1 MVKKMLLMIPLL
13 FLLSAHQAAAE
24 QGGIE
29 LKSVSEVEITVQNDK
44 GEDEILR
51 VDTAMANV
59 TSGDTVIFTNYY
71 ENLGEKPMDDVVLV
85 NPVPVHMIY
94 VADTAEGAGTII
106 EFSVDQGQ
114 SYNTPEKL
122 RIKDEEGK
130 EKVAEAT
137 DYTHIRWVFTGSI
150 GKGGDGN
157 VSFRAKV
164 K

>member
-1 MVKKMLLMIPLL
+1 MAKKMLIMLSLL
-13 FLLSAHQAAAE
+13 LLLSAQYAVAE

-71 ENLGEKPMDDVVLV
+71 ENRGDTSMDDVVLV
-85 NPVPVHMIY
+85 NPVPEHMIY
-94 VADTAEGAGTII
+94 VAGTAEGVGTTV

-114 SYNTPEKL
+114 SYNTAEKL
-122 RIKDEEGK
+122 IIKDEEGK
-130 EKVAEAT
+130 ERVADAT
-137 DYTHIRWVFTGSI
+137 DYTHIRWIFAGSI